1 MWSSLA
7 TRDPTIQAG
16 ENVTCRHRPACCAT
30 RVNLVAGIDKVQSLT
45 FSFNL
50 SVAQQDLVSKAEF

>member
-7 TRDPTIQAG
+7 TRDPTIKAG
-16 ENVTCRHRPACCAT
+16 ENVTCRHRPACC
-30 RVNLVAGIDKVQSLT
+30 VNLVAGIDKLQSLT